1 MKALVVLIFAAI
13 LVEGCTAYQKQGFT
27 GGFSETQLGENVF
40 QVTFKG
46 NAYTSRERVSD
57 FNLLRSAEI
66 TLENGYRYFVI
77 VDSEKYSKAGS
88 YRTPTTSQTTG
99 GVYGYGNSAHLS
111 ATTTTTGGQA
121 YSYSKPTARN
131 TIVCFKDKPDTGGLV
146 YDATFVATSIRKKYE
161 MK

>member
-13 LVEGCTAYQKQGFT
+13 LVAGCTAYQKQGLT

-77 VDSEKYSKAGS
+77 VDSEKYSKTGS

-99 GVYGYGNSAHLS
+99 A
-111 ATTTTTGGQA
+111 
-121 YSYSKPTARN
+121 PARA
-131 TIVCFKDKPDTGGLV
+131 G
-146 YDATFVATSIRKKYE
+146 AA
-161 MK
+161 